1 MRQRIIEMKPS
12 ELEEALDLLR
22 RTLEV
27 EYQFIIHYPQLAK
40 IIPDE
45 ELASKLQILGLDS
58 IQHADVVSNTIS
70 KLGGIA
76 PIPTVAA
83 LPEPLDLKNFL
94 RKQLELEKL
103 ALSLHTKAESIAK
116 ELAFSF
122 RQITEQEQWHIKI
135 VEEIISRVG

>member
-27 EYQFIIHYPQLAK
+27 EYQFIVHYPRLAK
-40 IIPDE
+40 KIPDE
-45 ELASKLQILGLDS
+45 ELASKLQILGQDS
-58 IQHADVVSNTIS
+58 IKHADVVSSTIS
-70 KLGGIA
+70 KLGSIA

-103 ALSLHTKAESIAK
+103 ALSLHTKVESIAK
-116 ELAFSF
+116 ELVFSF